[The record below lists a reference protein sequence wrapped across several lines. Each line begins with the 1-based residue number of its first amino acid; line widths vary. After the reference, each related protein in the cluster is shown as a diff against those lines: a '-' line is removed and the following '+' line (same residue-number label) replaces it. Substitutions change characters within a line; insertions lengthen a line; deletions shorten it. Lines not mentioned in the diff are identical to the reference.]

1 MYLFIVKCVK
11 VYNKEM
17 SRKILNPLSASVA
30 LIKNVLI
37 DLHNKSIDW
46 FLYEGNTGIK
56 WVTIRQ

>member
-11 VYNKEM
+11 VHNKEM
-17 SRKILNPLSASVA
+17 SRKILNPLSANVA